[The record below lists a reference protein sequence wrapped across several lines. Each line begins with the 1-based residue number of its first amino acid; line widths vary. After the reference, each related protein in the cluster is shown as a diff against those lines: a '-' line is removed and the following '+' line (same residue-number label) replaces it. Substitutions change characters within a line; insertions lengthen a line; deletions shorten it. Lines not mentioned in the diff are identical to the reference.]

1 MMILWKERSS
11 MHWQRFK
18 SRSFYLLRY
27 LFCQFL
33 WPISHNP
40 LQVCETSASDPF
52 PLRSHHRMSLD
63 ESRFDWGTYGV
74 STSHQKKKLSSD
86 EPCRWPLLYFFDGYQ
101 HDTWHSQRAWFVTC
115 QKLVKFTD
123 WFWGNEFLLSIHFLN
138 SPALHMVQL
147 DAPQSPYICVPI
159 YLPKRHAGPPRVQF
173 SRSLSSHGWH
183 GTANQDF
190 FGSSPI
196 FSVYL
201 T

>member
-1 MMILWKERSS
+1 MILWKERSS

-86 EPCRWPLLYFFDGYQ
+86 EPCRWPLLYFFDGALVFYRAVYRAFTCM
-101 HDTWHSQRAWFVTC
+101 TWYRGTATGFLPCDVPCSRTVSTRAWYRGTLRWMAREYTTC
-115 QKLVKFTD
+115 TAQFYT
-123 WFWGNEFLLSIHFLN
+123 GRRI
-138 SPALHMVQL
+138 
-147 DAPQSPYICVPI
+147 I
-159 YLPKRHAGPPRVQF
+159 Y
-173 SRSLSSHGWH
+173 
-183 GTANQDF
+183 
-190 FGSSPI
+190 
-196 FSVYL
+196 
-201 T
+201 